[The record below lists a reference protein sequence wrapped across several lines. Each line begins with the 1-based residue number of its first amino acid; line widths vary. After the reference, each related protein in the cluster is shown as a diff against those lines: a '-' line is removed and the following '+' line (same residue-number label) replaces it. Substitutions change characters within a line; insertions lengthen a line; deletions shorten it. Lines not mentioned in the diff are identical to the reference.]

1 MKLGTPGK
9 AGHPGT
15 MKRCQHTLVD
25 LWSKPKRKCKLNRD
39 LSRHEASNTDC
50 ENESN
55 DAGSSDD
62 SEDSYS
68 GSMGKPEVVEDIND
82 SQAED
87 RKSATRWW
95 SLSFKR
101 PPWPC

>member
-1 MKLGTPGK
+1 
-9 AGHPGT
+9 
-15 MKRCQHTLVD
+15 MKRHQQTLVD
-25 LWSKPKRKCKLNRD
+25 LWSTPKRKCELNRD
-39 LSRHEASNTDC
+39 LSRPEASNIDC
-50 ENESN
+50 EDESN
-55 DAGSSDD
+55 DAGSSDN

-68 GSMGKPEVVEDIND
+68 GSMGKPEVDEDIND

-87 RKSATRWW
+87 RKSATRWR